1 MEKISLIIIILSIL
15 MLIYSYLVTI
25 KNNNYP
31 KKVKTTKKNA
41 ILIPARD
48 ESKVIESLL
57 ISIENQTQK
66 INPEDIYVIVESS
79 KDRTVKIVKKHKM
92 NIIYRKDL
100 TKQRKGYA
108 LDDAIKEIII
118 NKKHYD
124 AYFIFDADNILE
136 ETYIEEMQKSI
147 DKGYDIGI
155 SYRNTKNS
163 SSLVAASSAL
173 TFSMINTLGNTLKN
187 KYTNNLTISGTG
199 YYIKGHLVEEWGGFP
214 FHTLTEDYELTLY
227 STLNNIT
234 TTYNEKAIFYDEQPD
249 DFKVSIIQRTRW
261 VKGYF
266 EARKKYIK
274 KIRKSLTKKD
284 KNYGSKVNA
293 IIGVKPYIYLLIGVI
308 LLIFS
313 SLTFDIKTLIKILV
327 IVFLTI
333 YLELVLVSYV
343 IVKKEDNKLKIK
355 VSKTKLILYNPIFL
369 LSYIICL
376 IKAITTKD
384 LKWEVVEHDKE
395 LAREE

>member
-136 ETYIEEMQKSI
+136 ENYIEEMQKSI

-395 LAREE
+395 LVREE

>member
-136 ETYIEEMQKSI
+136 ENYIEEMQKSI

-249 DFKVSIIQRTRW
+249 DFKVSITQRTRW

-293 IIGVKPYIYLLIGVI
+293 IIGVKPYIYLLLGVI

-313 SLTFDIKTLIKILV
+313 SLTFDIKTLIKILAV
-327 IVFLTI
+327 VFLTI

-369 LSYIICL
+369 LSYIMCL

-395 LAREE
+395 LVREE

>member
-355 VSKTKLILYNPIFL
+355 VFTKLHNMF
-369 LSYIICL
+369 
-376 IKAITTKD
+376 
-384 LKWEVVEHDKE
+384 DKSHNNK
-395 LAREE
+395 RFKMGSSRTW

>member
-66 INPEDIYVIVESS
+66 INPEDIYVIVESL

-136 ETYIEEMQKSI
+136 ENYIEEMQKSI

-395 LAREE
+395 LVREE

>member
-108 LDDAIKEIII
+108 LDDVIKEIII

-136 ETYIEEMQKSI
+136 ENYIEEMQKSI

-214 FHTLTEDYELTLY
+214 FHALTEDYELTLY

-395 LAREE
+395 LARED

>member
-108 LDDAIKEIII
+108 LDDVIKEIII

-136 ETYIEEMQKSI
+136 ENYIEEMQKSI

-249 DFKVSIIQRTRW
+249 DFKVSITQRTRW

-395 LAREE
+395 LVREE

>member
-1 MEKISLIIIILSIL
+1 

-108 LDDAIKEIII
+108 LDDVIKEIII

-136 ETYIEEMQKSI
+136 ENYIEEMQKSI

>member
-108 LDDAIKEIII
+108 LDDVIKEIII

-136 ETYIEEMQKSI
+136 ENYIEEMQKSI

>member
-108 LDDAIKEIII
+108 LDDVIKEIII

-136 ETYIEEMQKSI
+136 ENYIEEMQKSI

-395 LAREE
+395 LVREE

>member
-108 LDDAIKEIII
+108 LDDVIKEIII

-136 ETYIEEMQKSI
+136 ENYIEEMQKSI

-293 IIGVKPYIYLLIGVI
+293 IIGVKPYIYLLLGVI
-308 LLIFS
+308 LLILS

-395 LAREE
+395 LARED

>member
-118 NKKHYD
+118 NNKHYD

-136 ETYIEEMQKSI
+136 ENYIEEMQKSI

-199 YYIKGHLVEEWGGFP
+199 YYIKGPLVEEWGGFS

-249 DFKVSIIQRTRW
+249 DFKVSITQRTRW

-266 EARKKYIK
+266 EARKKYVK

-293 IIGVKPYIYLLIGVI
+293 IIGVKPYIYLLLGVI

-327 IVFLTI
+327 VVFLTI

-395 LAREE
+395 LVREE

>member
-1 MEKISLIIIILSIL
+1 MEKISLIIIVLSIL

-48 ESKVIESLL
+48 ESKVIEALL
-57 ISIENQTQK
+57 ISIENQTKK

-136 ETYIEEMQKSI
+136 ENYIEEMQKSI

-249 DFKVSIIQRTRW
+249 DFKVSITQRTRW

>member
-1 MEKISLIIIILSIL
+1 MI
-15 MLIYSYLVTI
+15 
-25 KNNNYP
+25 
-31 KKVKTTKKNA
+31 
-41 ILIPARD
+41 
-48 ESKVIESLL
+48 
-57 ISIENQTQK
+57 
-66 INPEDIYVIVESS
+66 
-79 KDRTVKIVKKHKM
+79 H
-92 NIIYRKDL
+92 NICL
-100 TKQRKGYA
+100 
-108 LDDAIKEIII
+108 
-118 NKKHYD
+118 H
-124 AYFIFDADNILE
+124 
-136 ETYIEEMQKSI
+136 
-147 DKGYDIGI
+147 
-155 SYRNTKNS
+155 
-163 SSLVAASSAL
+163 
-173 TFSMINTLGNTLKN
+173 
-187 KYTNNLTISGTG
+187 
-199 YYIKGHLVEEWGGFP
+199 
-214 FHTLTEDYELTLY
+214 
-227 STLNNIT
+227 
-234 TTYNEKAIFYDEQPD
+234 
-249 DFKVSIIQRTRW
+249 
-261 VKGYF
+261 
-266 EARKKYIK
+266 KKYIK

-395 LAREE
+395 LVREE